1 MLTHAVVTR
10 KVCGFAV
17 WSGEIRVKSEKPQ
30 EKTNVGGRVVLSF
43 GFRAWAGGW
52 QLPKVQHK
60 MQCFIGTSI
69 ESVGKS
75 R

>member
-1 MLTHAVVTR
+1 MLTHAVVMR

-43 GFRAWAGGW
+43 GFRAWAGGGSY
-52 QLPKVQHK
+52 QKCNTKCNV
-60 MQCFIGTSI
+60 S
-69 ESVGKS
+69 
-75 R
+75 